1 MLFVQLQQ
9 APVADLVVAK
19 AVQQPQ
25 AAASVAAG
33 KVRKPRRSRRGDLPT
48 RFSPRQQEKKQ
59 KAAEAQ
65 ARICLQ
71 ESGIIPQGGAPAAP
85 EMALPQAVPQ
95 LPVEQ
100 LPADEQDMID
110 AEDVSLFNLQFFYHL
125 FQLYQRVLCLS
136 SQPFFCQ
143 QYYIHQQYYSRAIL
157 DYVSIIIKLQFWK
170 VIKYN

>member
-110 AEDVSLFNLQFFYHL
+110 AEDVSLFN
-125 FQLYQRVLCLS
+125 
-136 SQPFFCQ
+136 
-143 QYYIHQQYYSRAIL
+143 AIL
-157 DYVSIIIKLQFWK
+157 LPFIPIIPESTLSLFSTIFLPT
-170 VIKYN
+170 ILYTPTIL